1 MAKNN
6 NYALTLLS
14 CKNIEND
21 RNVYEFIVREINA
34 TQYSDVKVTVCGSVD
49 TGKSTLIGVLTTG
62 KYDDGR
68 GAARLSIFN
77 HKHEIDSGRT
87 SSIAQHIMGFDAW
100 GGEIMGSWPE
110 IVRKSNKI
118 ISFYDLAGHKKY
130 LKTTINGL
138 TTSFPD
144 LAIIMVGAN
153 MGVTVLTREHLF
165 LCVALK
171 FHLL

>member
-1 MAKNN
+1 
-6 NYALTLLS
+6 
-14 CKNIEND
+14 
-21 RNVYEFIVREINA
+21 
-34 TQYSDVKVTVCGSVD
+34 
-49 TGKSTLIGVLTTG
+49 
-62 KYDDGR
+62 
-68 GAARLSIFN
+68 
-77 HKHEIDSGRT
+77 
-87 SSIAQHIMGFDAW
+87 MGFDAW
-100 GGEIMGSWPE
+100 GSEITGSWPE

-153 MGVTVLTREHLF
+153 MGVTMLTREHLF

-171 FHLL
+171 IPFIVIASKIDICKNRRNVLKETLTKIKKILNSLK